1 MKANFIQWGL
11 TLALATLLGACG
23 GGNGSSTVAERQLPT
38 SALGTPVDS
47 FTPTTAK
54 SAELNSDYTLGTN
67 DPAPGYKVTLGS
79 AGTEVAKLQSAV
91 DIRSIGQ
98 APQIGLGRKIAELD
112 SATTFASRL
121 QWTPGSDGSQRAAI
135 RFVSSGAAGTRLVLD
150 VSHIDARTKLRFYA
164 QGASTAT
171 EVTGTQVIDALAAN
185 ELSKAGASGNHLYF
199 APYVEGEDLT
209 MQIELPAGVASS
221 TLQINVPQLSHLF
234 QSPTAAKLTLKIN
247 NSGSCEV
254 DVACN
259 SDWSSTGNSVA
270 RLLFSDASTG
280 SSYLCTG
287 TLLND
292 RASSATPYLL
302 TANHCISTQTVAST
316 LQTFWFYRASACGS
330 GTLYSGNKTVSGGAA
345 LLYTDNSSDATFLR
359 LNSSPPAG
367 VTYSGWSPTLPSV
380 GTSIGGVHH
389 PAGDLQKVSLGTTTG
404 YATCTRAAG
413 AETFSCTYTT
423 GSSSA
428 TTHVRVGWNSGVTEG
443 GSSGSGLFI
452 TSGSSKYLVGQLSGG
467 ASTCSNPTAND
478 VYGRFDIPYTA
489 SIYQWLDNSS
499 TRAAVYRFYNP
510 VKRVHFYTSS
520 TSERDGLVNNA
531 GVYGFNYEGIA
542 FYAYNSTAT
551 SLNPVYRFYNTSS
564 GGHFYTIKSSDA
576 SYINAFMSPPYS
588 GEGIAWYSQTVSDG
602 TSSAVYRFYNPN
614 TNAHFY
620 TISAT
625 DRDFLI
631 NNQSTYG
638 FGYEGVSFYAWTT
651 Q

>member
-1 MKANFIQWGL
+1 MKANLVRWGL
-11 TLALATLLGACG
+11 ALGLATLLSACG
-23 GGNGSSTVAERQLPT
+23 GGNGSTAVTERQLPT
-38 SALGTPVDS
+38 TALSTPVDS

-54 SAELNSDYTLGTN
+54 STEANSDYTLSAS
-67 DPAPGYKVTLGS
+67 DPAPSYKVTLGS
-79 AGTEVAKLQSAV
+79 ASTEVAKLQSAV

-98 APQIGLGRKIAELD
+98 APQIGMGRAIAELD

-121 QWTPGSDGSQRAAI
+121 QWTVGSDGSQRAAI
-135 RFVSSGAAGTRLVLD
+135 RFVSPGAAGTRLALD

-171 EVTGTQVIDALAAN
+171 EVTGTQVIDALAVN

-209 MQIELPAGVASS
+209 MQIELPSGVATS

-280 SSYLCTG
+280 SSYLCSG

-302 TANHCISTQTVAST
+302 TANHCISTQAVAST

-330 GTLYSGNKTVSGGAA
+330 GTLYSGSKTLTGGAA
-345 LLYTDNSSDATFLR
+345 LLYTSNSNDATFLR
-359 LNSSPPAG
+359 LNSSAPSG
-367 VTYSGWSPTLPSV
+367 VTYSGWSPTLPTV

-389 PAGDLQKVSLGTTTG
+389 PAGDLQKVSLGATTG
-404 YATCTRAAG
+404 YATCSRTAG
-413 AETFSCTYTT
+413 SETFSCAYTT
-423 GSSSA
+423 SSSSS
-428 TTHVRVGWNSGVTEG
+428 TTHIRVGWNSGVTEG

-452 TSGSSKYLVGQLSGG
+452 TSGGSKYLVGLLSGG

-478 VYGRFDIPYTA
+478 VYGRFDLAYSA
-489 SIYQWLDNSS
+489 SLYQWLDN
-499 TRAAVYRFYNP
+499 AATSRVPVYRFYSATS
-510 VKRVHFYTSS
+510 RVHFFTAS
-520 TSERDGLVNNA
+520 TSDRDYVLNNIPQYA
-531 GVYGFNYEGIA
+531 YEGIA
-542 FYAYNSTAT
+542 FYAYAASAT
-551 SLNPVYRFYNTSS
+551 GLSPVYRFYNTTTN
-564 GGHFYTIKSSDA
+564 GHFYTASSA
-576 SYINAFMSPPYS
+576 EVNYINAYLTPAFVA
-588 GEGIAWYSQTVSDG
+588 EGVGWYAQTSSDG
-602 TSSAVYRFYNPN
+602 TSSPVYRFYNSA

-620 TISAT
+620 TISSADRAYINLNLPTYHDEGAT
-625 DRDFLI
+625 
-631 NNQSTYG
+631 
-638 FGYEGVSFYAWTT
+638 FYAWTT
-651 Q
+651 P

>member
-1 MKANFIQWGL
+1 MKANLVRWGL
-11 TLALATLLGACG
+11 ALGLATLLSACG
-23 GGNGSSTVAERQLPT
+23 GGNGSSAVAERQLPT

-47 FTPTTAK
+47 FTPASAK
-54 SAELNSDYTLGTN
+54 SAELNSDYTLGAS
-67 DPAPGYKVTLGS
+67 DPAPSYKVALGS

-209 MQIELPAGVASS
+209 MQIELPAGVATS

-330 GTLYSGNKTVSGGAA
+330 GTLYSGSKTVTGGAA
-345 LLYTDNSSDATFLR
+345 LLYASSNSDTSFLKM
-359 LNSSPPAG
+359 NSSPPAG
-367 VTYSGWSPTLPSV
+367 VNYAGWSPTLPST
-380 GTSIGGVHH
+380 GTPIGGVHH
-389 PAGDLQKVSLGTTTG
+389 PSGDLQKVSTGSTTG
-404 YATCTRAAG
+404 YATCTMASG
-413 AETFSCTYTT
+413 ASSFSCSYTT
-423 GSSSA
+423 TSSSA
-428 TTHVRVGWNSGVTEG
+428 TTHIRVGWSSGVTEG
-443 GSSGSGLFI
+443 GSSGSGVFI
-452 TSGSSKYLVGQLSGG
+452 SSGSSKYLVGQLSGG
-467 ASTCSNPTAND
+467 GSTCTNPTAND
-478 VYGRFDIPYTA
+478 VYGRFDLAYSA
-489 SIYQWLDNSS
+489 ALYQWLDNATS
-499 TRAAVYRFYNP
+499 RIPVYRFYNATS
-510 VKRVHFYTSS
+510 RVHFFTAS
-520 TSERDGLVNNA
+520 TSDRDYVLSNIPQYA
-531 GVYGFNYEGIA
+531 YEGIA
-542 FYAYNSTAT
+542 FYAYAASAT
-551 SLNPVYRFYNTSS
+551 GLSPVYRFYNSTSN
-564 GGHFYTIKSSDA
+564 GHFYTASTAEVNYINTYLTPAFVTEGVGWYAQTSSDG
-576 SYINAFMSPPYS
+576 SSSP
-588 GEGIAWYSQTVSDG
+588 
-602 TSSAVYRFYNPN
+602 VYRFYNSG

-620 TISAT
+620 TISAS
-625 DRDFLI
+625 DRAFI
-631 NNQSTYG
+631 NLNLPTYHD
-638 FGYEGVSFYAWTT
+638 EGATFYAWTT
-651 Q
+651 P

>member
-1 MKANFIQWGL
+1 MKANLVRWGL
-11 TLALATLLGACG
+11 ALGLTALLGACG

-47 FTPTTAK
+47 FTPATAK
-54 SAELNSDYTLGTN
+54 SAEVSSDYTLGTG
-67 DPAPGYKVTLGS
+67 DPAPSYKVALGS
-79 AGTEVAKLQSAV
+79 AGTEVAKLQTAV

-164 QGASTAT
+164 QGASIAT

-209 MQIELPAGVASS
+209 MQIELPAGVATS

-234 QSPTAAKLTLKIN
+234 QSPTAAKLALKIN
-247 NSGSCEV
+247 NSGSCEI

-330 GTLYSGNKTVSGGAA
+330 GTLYSASKTVSGGAA

-359 LNSSPPAG
+359 LNNSPPAG
-367 VTYSGWSPTLPSV
+367 VTYSGWSPSLPAV
-380 GTSIGGVHH
+380 GTSVGGVHH
-389 PAGDLQKVSLGTTTG
+389 PAGDLQKVSLGSTTG
-404 YATCTRAAG
+404 YATCTRATG
-413 AETFSCTYTT
+413 SETFSCSYTA

-452 TSGSSKYLVGQLSGG
+452 TSSGSKYLVGQLSGG
-467 ASTCSNPTAND
+467 GSTCSNPTAND

-489 SIYQWLDNSS
+489 SIYQWLDNGSATTS
-499 TRAAVYRFYNP
+499 RTPVFRFYNT
-510 VKRVHFYTSS
+510 RTQAHFYTAS
-520 TSERDGLVNNA
+520 TSERDYVIAN
-531 GVYGFNYEGIA
+531 YPQFTYEGTS
-542 FYAYNSTAT
+542 FYAYMNSAT
-551 SLNPVYRFYNTSS
+551 GLSPVFRFYNATL
-564 GGHFYTIKSSDA
+564 G
-576 SYINAFMSPPYS
+576 
-588 GEGIAWYSQTVSDG
+588 V
-602 TSSAVYRFYNPN
+602 
-614 TNAHFY
+614 HFY

-625 DRDFLI
+625 ERAYVDQYLPVYRDEGTFWYAKTASDGSNSALYRFY
-631 NNQSTYG
+631 NSTTGAHFYTMSSAERDYVISTLPK
-638 FGYEGVSFYAWTT
+638 FAYEGIAYYPWTT

>member
-1 MKANFIQWGL
+1 MKANLVRWGL
-11 TLALATLLGACG
+11 TLGLAGLLAACG
-23 GGNGSSTVAERQLPT
+23 GGTGTGSSTVAERQLPA

-47 FTPTTAK
+47 FTPTEVK
-54 SAELNSDYTLGTN
+54 SAAANSEYTLGAK
-67 DPAPGYKVTLGS
+67 DPAPGYKISLGNAS
-79 AGTEVAKLQSAV
+79 TDVAKLQSAV

-121 QWTPGSDGSQRAAI
+121 QCTTDNDGVQRAAI
-135 RFVSSGAAGTRLVLD
+135 RFTSSGAAGTRLALD

-171 EVTGTQVIDALAAN
+171 EITGTQVIDALAAN
-185 ELSKAGASGNHLYF
+185 ELSKPGATGNRLYF

-209 MQIELPAGVASS
+209 MQIELPAGVATS

-302 TANHCISTQTVAST
+302 TANHCISSQTVAST

-330 GTLYSGNKTVSGGAA
+330 GTLYSGSKTVTGGAA

-359 LNSSPPAG
+359 LNSTPPAG
-367 VTYSGWSPTLPSV
+367 VTYSGWSPSLPAV
-380 GTSIGGVHH
+380 GTSIAGVHH
-389 PAGDLQKVSLGTTTG
+389 PAGDLQKVSVGSTTG
-404 YATCTRAAG
+404 YATCSRAAG
-413 AETFSCTYTT
+413 SETFSCSYT
-423 GSSSA
+423 SSSGST
-428 TTHVRVGWNSGVTEG
+428 TTHVRVGWSSGVTEG

-467 ASTCSNPTAND
+467 GSTCSNPTAND
-478 VYGRFDIPYTA
+478 VYGRFDVPYTA
-489 SIYQWLDNSS
+489 AIYQWLDNSS
-499 TRAAVYRFYNP
+499 STTSRTPVFRFYNT
-510 VKRVHFYTSS
+510 KTQAHFYTAS
-520 TSERDGLVNNA
+520 TSERDYVIA
-531 GVYGFNYEGIA
+531 TYPQFSYEGTS
-542 FYAYNSTAT
+542 FYAYMNSAT
-551 SLNPVYRFYNTSS
+551 GLSPVFRFYNST
-564 GGHFYTIKSSDA
+564 T
-576 SYINAFMSPPYS
+576 
-588 GEGIAWYSQTVSDG
+588 G
-602 TSSAVYRFYNPN
+602 T
-614 TNAHFY
+614 HFY
-620 TISAT
+620 TISTSERAYV
-625 DRDFLI
+625 
-631 NNQSTYG
+631 NQSLPAYRDEGTFWYAKTASDG
-638 FGYEGVSFYAWTT
+638 SNSALYRFYNSTTGAHFYTMSSAERDYVISSLPKFAYEGIAYYSWTT

>member
-1 MKANFIQWGL
+1 MRANLIRWGL
-11 TLALATLLGACG
+11 ALGLAGLLAACG
-23 GGNGSSTVAERQLPT
+23 GGTGSSAVAERQLPA
-38 SALGTPVDS
+38 SALSTPVDS
-47 FTPTTAK
+47 FTPATAK
-54 SAELNSDYTLGTN
+54 SAEVNSDYTLGAG
-67 DPAPGYKVTLGS
+67 DPSPSYKVTLGS

-121 QWTPGSDGSQRAAI
+121 QWTPSSDGSQRAAI

-171 EVTGTQVIDALAAN
+171 EVTGTQVIDALTVN
-185 ELSKAGASGNHLYF
+185 ELSQAGASGNHLYF

-209 MQIELPAGVASS
+209 MQIELPAGVATS

-280 SSYLCTG
+280 SSYLCSG

-292 RASSATPYLL
+292 RASSTTPYLL

-330 GTLYSGNKTVSGGAA
+330 GTLYSGSKTVTSGAT
-345 LLYTDNSSDATFLR
+345 LLYASSTSDTSFLR
-359 LNSSPPAG
+359 MNSSPPTG
-367 VTYSGWSPTLPSV
+367 VNYAGWSPTLPST

-389 PAGDLQKVSLGTTTG
+389 PSGDLQKVSTGSTTG
-404 YATCTRAAG
+404 YATCTMASG
-413 AETFSCTYTT
+413 SSSFSCSYTST
-423 GSSSA
+423 SSSA
-428 TTHVRVGWNSGVTEG
+428 TTHIRVGWSSGVTEG

-467 ASTCSNPTAND
+467 GSTCSNPTAND
-478 VYGRFDIPYTA
+478 VYGRFDLAYSA
-489 SIYQWLDNSS
+489 ALYKWLDNAT
-499 TRAAVYRFYNP
+499 TRIPVYRFYNASS
-510 VKRVHFYTSS
+510 RVHFFTASAS
-520 TSERDGLVNNA
+520 DRDYVINNIPQYA
-531 GVYGFNYEGIA
+531 YEGIA
-542 FYAYNSTAT
+542 FYSYAASAAGLSPVYRYYNPTSNGHFYTASASDVSFIAANLTPPFVAEGIGWYSQT
-551 SLNPVYRFYNTSS
+551 SSDGVSAPVYRFYN
-564 GGHFYTIKSSDA
+564 
-576 SYINAFMSPPYS
+576 
-588 GEGIAWYSQTVSDG
+588 
-602 TSSAVYRFYNPN
+602 SA

-620 TISAT
+620 TISAS
-625 DRDFLI
+625 DRAFI
-631 NNQSTYG
+631 NANLPTYRD
-638 FGYEGVSFYAWTT
+638 EGIAFYSWTS

>member
-23 GGNGSSTVAERQLPT
+23 GGNGSSTMAERQLPT

-47 FTPTTAK
+47 FTPASAK
-54 SAELNSDYTLGTN
+54 SAELNSDYTLGAS
-67 DPAPGYKVTLGS
+67 DPAPSYKVALGS

-359 LNSSPPAG
+359 LNNSPPAG

-380 GTSIGGVHH
+380 GTSVGDVHH
-389 PAGDLQKVSLGTTTG
+389 PAGDVQKISLGATTG
-404 YATCTRAAG
+404 YATCTRVTG
-413 AETFSCTYTT
+413 SESFSCDYTSASD
-423 GSSSA
+423 SS
-428 TTHVRVGWNSGVTEG
+428 TTHVRVGWSSGVTEG

-452 TSGSSKYLVGQLSGG
+452 TSSGSKYLVGQLSGG

-489 SIYQWLDNSS
+489 SLYQWLDNSS
-499 TRAAVYRFYNP
+499 ASRTPVFRFYNTQTQA
-510 VKRVHFYTSS
+510 HFYTGS
-520 TSERDGLVNNA
+520 TSERDYVIA
-531 GVYGFNYEGIA
+531 TYPQFSYEGTS
-542 FYAYNSTAT
+542 FYAYMNSAT
-551 SLNPVYRFYNTSS
+551 GLNPVFRFYN
-564 GGHFYTIKSSDA
+564 A
-576 SYINAFMSPPYS
+576 SL
-588 GEGIAWYSQTVSDG
+588 GV
-602 TSSAVYRFYNPN
+602 
-614 TNAHFY
+614 HFY
-620 TISAT
+620 TISAAERAYVNQYLPAY
-625 DRDFLI
+625 RDEGTFWYAKTALDGS
-631 NNQSTYG
+631 NSALYRFYNSTTGAHFYTMSSAERDYVISTLPK
-638 FGYEGVSFYAWTT
+638 FAYEGIAYYPWAT

>member
-1 MKANFIQWGL
+1 MKANLVRWGL
-11 TLALATLLGACG
+11 ALGLTALLGACG

-38 SALGTPVDS
+38 SAQNTPVDS
-47 FTPTTAK
+47 FTPATAK
-54 SAELNSDYTLGTN
+54 SAEVNSDYTLGAS

-79 AGTEVAKLQSAV
+79 AGTEVAKLQSTV

-112 SATTFASRL
+112 SVTTFASRL
-121 QWTPGSDGSQRAAI
+121 QWTTGSDGSQRAAI

-150 VSHIDARTKLRFYA
+150 VRHIDAHTKLRFYA
-164 QGASTAT
+164 QGAATAT
-171 EVTGTQVIDALAAN
+171 EVTGTQVIDALAVN

-209 MQIELPAGVASS
+209 MQIELPAGVATS

-254 DVACN
+254 DVACK

-280 SSYLCTG
+280 SSYLCSG

-330 GTLYSGNKTVSGGAA
+330 GTLYSASKTVNGGAA

-359 LNSSPPAG
+359 LNSSPPSG
-367 VTYSGWSPTLPSV
+367 VTYSGWSPSLPAA

-404 YATCTRAAG
+404 FATCSRAAG
-413 AETFSCTYTT
+413 SETFSCSFTT
-423 GSSSA
+423 GSSSS
-428 TTHVRVGWNSGVTEG
+428 TTHVRVGWTSGVTEG

-467 ASTCSNPTAND
+467 GSTCSNPTAND
-478 VYGRFDIPYTA
+478 VYGRFDLAYTA
-489 SIYQWLDNSS
+489 GIYKWLDN
-499 TRAAVYRFYNP
+499 AAASRIPVYRFYNATS
-510 VKRVHFYTSS
+510 RVHFFTAS
-520 TSERDGLVNNA
+520 TSDRDYVINNIPQYA
-531 GVYGFNYEGIA
+531 YEGIA
-542 FYAYNSTAT
+542 FYSYAASATGLSPVYRYYNPTSNGHFYTASASDVIYIAANMT
-551 SLNPVYRFYNTSS
+551 PPFVAEGIGWYSQTASDGVSAPVYRFYNT
-564 GGHFYTIKSSDA
+564 A
-576 SYINAFMSPPYS
+576 
-588 GEGIAWYSQTVSDG
+588 
-602 TSSAVYRFYNPN
+602 

-620 TISAT
+620 TISAS
-625 DRDFLI
+625 DRAFI
-631 NNQSTYG
+631 NANLPTYRD
-638 FGYEGVSFYAWTT
+638 EGVAFYSWTS

>member
-1 MKANFIQWGL
+1 MKANLVRWGL
-11 TLALATLLGACG
+11 ALGLAALLSACG
-23 GGNGSSTVAERQLPT
+23 GSNGSSAVAERQLST
-38 SALGTPVDS
+38 AAVGTPVDS
-47 FTPTTAK
+47 FTPATAK
-54 SAELNSDYTLGTN
+54 SAEVSSDYTLGTG
-67 DPAPGYKVTLGS
+67 DPAPSYKVALGS

-121 QWTPGSDGSQRAAI
+121 QWTTGSDGSQRAAI

-171 EVTGTQVIDALAAN
+171 EVTGTQVIDALAVN

-209 MQIELPAGVASS
+209 MQIELPAGVATS

-287 TLLND
+287 TLLNV

-330 GTLYSGNKTVSGGAA
+330 GTLYSGSKTVTGGAA
-345 LLYTDNSSDATFLR
+345 LLYASSNSDTSFLR
-359 LNSSPPAG
+359 MNNSPPAG
-367 VTYSGWSPTLPSV
+367 VSYAGWSPTLPSA
-380 GTSIGGVHH
+380 GTPIGGVHH
-389 PAGDLQKVSLGTTTG
+389 PSGDLQKVSTGSTTG
-404 YATCTRAAG
+404 YATCTMASG
-413 AETFSCTYTT
+413 ASSFSCSYTT
-423 GSSSA
+423 TSSSA
-428 TTHVRVGWNSGVTEG
+428 TTHIRVGWSSGVTEG
-443 GSSGSGLFI
+443 GSSGSGVFI
-452 TSGSSKYLVGQLSGG
+452 SSGSSKYLVGQLSGG
-467 ASTCSNPTAND
+467 GSTCTNPTAND
-478 VYGRFDIPYTA
+478 VYGRFDLAYSA
-489 SIYQWLDNSS
+489 ALYQWLDNATS
-499 TRAAVYRFYNP
+499 RIPVYRFYNATS
-510 VKRVHFYTSS
+510 RVHFFTAS
-520 TSERDGLVNNA
+520 TSDRDYVLSNIPQYA
-531 GVYGFNYEGIA
+531 YEGIA
-542 FYAYNSTAT
+542 FYAYAASAT
-551 SLNPVYRFYNTSS
+551 GLSPVYRFYNSTSN
-564 GGHFYTIKSSDA
+564 GHFYTASTAEVNYINTYLTPAFVTEGVGWYAQTSSDG
-576 SYINAFMSPPYS
+576 SSSP
-588 GEGIAWYSQTVSDG
+588 
-602 TSSAVYRFYNPN
+602 VYRFYNSG

-620 TISAT
+620 TISAS
-625 DRDFLI
+625 DRAFI
-631 NNQSTYG
+631 NLNLPTYHD
-638 FGYEGVSFYAWTT
+638 EGATFYAWTT
-651 Q
+651 P